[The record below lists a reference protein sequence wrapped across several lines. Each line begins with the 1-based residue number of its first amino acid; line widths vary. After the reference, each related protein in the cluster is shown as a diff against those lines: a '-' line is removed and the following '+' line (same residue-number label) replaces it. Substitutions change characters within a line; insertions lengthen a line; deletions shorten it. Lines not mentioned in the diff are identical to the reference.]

1 MPLFMEP
8 DAWGILKETAA
19 RAKICLIIRAKF
31 QGENYM
37 LEYEPARADEN
48 VWVGEGRSGQRR
60 MLLTEGETGGE
71 ILLEGEPEAFAIPS
85 AVSRVKAAPQR
96 ANRRIVDGLPLDRII
111 QGDCFD
117 LIRELPDESVH
128 LVVTSP
134 PYFQQRDYGA
144 GMGGEKDIADYLE
157 NLLTLFRECLRV
169 TALDGSIVFNLGD
182 KYIDSSL
189 ALVPYRFAIAVT
201 ERFPVKLVNAI
212 TWVKRNP
219 TPRQFQRRLVSS
231 AEPFF
236 HFVKSSDYFYNI
248 NAFQQADADDL
259 TANRPTAKLGQRY
272 YQLIAQSKMTDAQ
285 KEMARTALA
294 QVIREVQCGEIA
306 GFRMKIRGLHSEPFG
321 GQEGGRKIQL
331 DKNGFT
337 VIRILGNRIK
347 RDVIET
353 PVESVKG
360 CKHPAIYPV
369 QIVEELL
376 RLLTVPGDVVLDPF
390 LGSGSTAVAC
400 KRLDRRFIGYELNA
414 EYCADARK
422 RLADTQEDFSERTV

>member
-1 MPLFMEP
+1 MAAYKPAENRNVVQIAEGRGGQREWLLSDGEDGDETVLEP
-8 DAWGILKETAA
+8 EPYFEATSDAI
-19 RAKICLIIRAKF
+19 AKIAPRRRA
-31 QGENYM
+31 E
-37 LEYEPARADEN
+37 
-48 VWVGEGRSGQRR
+48 
-60 MLLTEGETGGE
+60 
-71 ILLEGEPEAFAIPS
+71 
-85 AVSRVKAAPQR
+85 PQR
-96 ANRRIVDGLPLDRII
+96 QNQAIAPGLPLDRII

-117 LIRELPDESVH
+117 LIRQLPDRSVH

-144 GMGGEKDIADYLE
+144 GMGGEKDIAEYIE
-157 NLLTLFRECLRV
+157 NLLALFRECLRV
-169 TALDGSIVFNLGD
+169 TTMDGSIVFNLGD
-182 KYIDSSL
+182 KYLESSL
-189 ALVPYRFAIAVT
+189 MLVPYRFAISAT
-201 ERFPVKLVNAI
+201 EKFPVKLVNAI

-236 HFVKSSDYFYNI
+236 HFVKSNDYFYNI

-259 TANRPTAKLGQRY
+259 TANRPTAKLGQKY
-272 YQLIAQSKMTDAQ
+272 YELIAQSEMTDAQ
-285 KEMARTALA
+285 KQMARTALA
-294 QVIREVQCGEIA
+294 QVIKEVQCGEIA

-376 RLLTVPGDVVLDPF
+376 NLLTVPGDVVLDPF

-400 KRLDRRFIGYELNA
+400 KRLDRRFIGYELNPD
-414 EYCADARK
+414 YCEDARK
-422 RLADTQEDFSERTV
+422 RLAEIV